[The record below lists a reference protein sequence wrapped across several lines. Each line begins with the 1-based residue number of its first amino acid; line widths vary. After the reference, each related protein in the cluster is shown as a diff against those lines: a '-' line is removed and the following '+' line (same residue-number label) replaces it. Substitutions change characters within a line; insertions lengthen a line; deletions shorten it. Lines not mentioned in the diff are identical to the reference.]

1 MASSDEKI
9 VLIIEDDLSLAKILQ
24 TKLSASRYNVMT
36 VADGEKAIELLGSV
50 VPTVILLDI
59 MLPKKNG
66 LEVLEWMI
74 SQPALKD
81 VSVVV
86 ISNLGN
92 EKDIQSALE
101 LGAKEYIVKANAS
114 LAQIVDKLK
123 AYL

>member
-9 VLIIEDDLSLAKILQ
+9 VLIIEDDLSLAKVLQ
-24 TKLSASRYNVMT
+24 TKLVASQYNVMT

-66 LEVLEWMI
+66 LEVLEWMM